1 MVDTYDVVLATYN
14 GELYLE
20 EQLRSIENQ
29 SLSPAHVYIA
39 DDGST
44 DYTKIIISKWTKST
58 TIPTTYLPPLKHR
71 LGSIRNFERLL
82 SISKSNYVMLSD
94 QDDLWH
100 SDKAINL
107 ISSIRILESH
117 YGSNIPLLAFSD
129 LQVVDSSGHV
139 ISSSFF
145 RYQHLNP
152 FNSDWNLIG
161 LQNIVPGCSCVVNRK
176 CIQLSLPFPD
186 EVVMHD
192 WWLAL
197 VASFSG
203 KTIYYQ
209 RSTINYRQHINN
221 VVGAKPFTAL
231 ISQRLS
237 LFVNHSLI
245 DKYIGEPILQLK
257 ACSNRFRF
265 NHAQSYDFIRDLT
278 SINPVARVSA
288 ALKLRLKKHGI
299 MRTSLFYIFLIFWK
313 PKQKHRA

>member
-14 GELYLE
+14 GELYLYD
-20 EQLRSIENQ
+20 QLRSIENQ
-29 SLSPAHVYIA
+29 SLLPAHIYIA

-44 DYTKIIISKWTKST
+44 DCTISIISKWAKST
-58 TIPTTYLPPLKHR
+58 LIPTTYLPPLTHR

-82 SISKSNYVMLSD
+82 TVSKSNYVLLSD
-94 QDDLWH
+94 QDDIWH
-100 SDKAINL
+100 SDKAKNL
-107 ISSIRILESH
+107 ISSIRILEKH
-117 YGSNIPLLAFSD
+117 YGNNIPLLAFSD

-152 FNSDWNLIG
+152 FNSDWCSIS
-161 LQNIVPGCSCVVNRK
+161 LQNIVPCCSCVLNKK

-203 KTIYYQ
+203 KIIYCQ
-209 RSTINYRQHINN
+209 RSTANYRQHANN

-231 ISQRLS
+231 LLQRLS
-237 LFVNHSLI
+237 LFLNRSLI
-245 DKYIGEPILQLK
+245 DRYIGEPILQLK
-257 ACSNRFRF
+257 ACSNRFRLD
-265 NHAQSYDFIRDLT
+265 HAQSYDSIRDLT
-278 SINPVARVSA
+278 STNPVVRISA
-288 ALKLRLKKHGI
+288 ALNLRLKKHGI
-299 MRTSLFYIFLIFWK
+299 MRTSLFYIFLLFWK
-313 PKQKHRA
+313 PKQKHCS